1 MCVSCT
7 RSSFHLIRPYFS
19 FLFNFVNCDVGPV
32 RAPLSLTPAL
42 GLVPDAD
49 FKDEGAEVEVEVE
62 AEAAWLSAV
71 DVCCGCRM
79 LTD

>member
-7 RSSFHLIRPYFS
+7 LSSFHLIHPYFS
-19 FLFNFVNCDVGPV
+19 FLFNFVNCDVSPV
-32 RAPLSLTPAL
+32 RAPLRLTPAL
-42 GLVPDAD
+42 GLVPDVD
-49 FKDEGAEVEVEVE
+49 TKDEVEVE

-71 DVCCGCRM
+71 DVCCGWRM